1 MRKGVFALMVLGV
14 MVMGT
19 VAWAFDAYFADSN
32 GNKITT
38 IWEGRSFWVVV
49 DDRELGQ
56 CPPGEFFADLV
67 IFDFKT
73 GAYIEAENARF
84 LEIPNESGIYY
95 WVDAG
100 GNKVSVQAGSRF
112 DFTTVAGQTHVL
124 GNVYPATLGVTW
136 QEGAW
141 EYVDQDVLGDTDLN
155 DATTPVNTSVAALPQ
170 HKAAAR
176 VDFEGLNAGENVAPE
191 TIRGRL
197 ENMDTLVLIVA
208 ARVDPRLIDQD
219 QLKIV
224 DTTSTITVEPG
235 ILEHGCGVMC
245 NVRVVIQDADEN
257 LNCNEIEYVPFFV
270 IVNPGAFIPDSC
282 RVTPPGPP
290 GPPGPPAPPGP
301 PGPPPPP
308 PPGGAVAPMQEGE
321 QECPLVNTFCALKM
335 YGGVDEG
342 GNLVAEPIRWYN
354 IYAHPR
360 FLDYPDEWL
369 DGRTV
374 APVVFFARETAPD
387 SGIFELDFGLLEDLE
402 ALLGFNRFASG
413 TTIAFYYLDP
423 NDFDDFSLTTA
434 QVYERPK
441 SEVYITDSMGNPVEE
456 VKIGAHTGLYVR
468 VYDADAN
475 VNACCQ
481 DKVVVHLCD
490 PHNEDDSEYWVL
502 DEVANDA
509 GIFASMAAMP
519 LEPVWDAIGGYQLVF
534 DDWKFQAFNED
545 TIYVRY
551 NSMDYLE
558 ADINALGDGNPND
571 GRFPPMLDL
580 TASRNQVWDVSFYT
594 VKVYDTQVFDG
605 TTHHMRFLDGRYQP
619 VDQIPLSGN
628 LYLEVTDPDQ
638 NENPLTAELIHG
650 QWNKDAYTGDDGDRA
665 NTAAIG
671 NAIPDAQQDANE
683 DSAPIWWMG
692 GPNANAV
699 DAPGDSDR
707 MTPAGALADVF
718 LGILDADAD
727 GNVDESITSL
737 METVKIFM
745 WNAQRGTWERMDLKE
760 TAPNSGIFRST
771 TCVLVADDRHP
782 GDGNLGSQPEDTI
795 MAFYQDPSN
804 HSDVSIISIKVS
816 AGGAAG
822 VTPPER
828 VVKVEF
834 DKDSYVAGETVTI
847 TVTDDAF
854 AGASEITG
862 TEVLVLEING
872 TVLETWNT
880 IPAAPGAPEND
891 FRVTYTLPAD
901 VSGTLTVTYTQPFP
915 GGKTATDTAEVIPA
929 ELENVTGIEVTP
941 NPFATEVTFTI
952 IAEPAGAVAD
962 ELTVTI
968 YDLLGRKVAEVS
980 GTDTASV
987 SWDGDDL
994 RNGAYIYVAVV
1005 KGGDAVWTFRGFVYI
1020 KR

>member
-19 VAWAFDAYFADSN
+19 VAWGFDAYFADSQ
-32 GNKITT
+32 GNKITQ
-38 IWEGRSFWVVV
+38 IWEGRRFWVVV

-56 CPPGEFFADLV
+56 CPPGEFLADLV

-73 GAYIEAENARF
+73 GAYIEAKGARF

-95 WVDAG
+95 WVDAA
-100 GNKVSVQAGSRF
+100 GNKIWVEVGDRKSWTNVNEMEHELG
-112 DFTTVAGQTHVL
+112 TTSL
-124 GNVYPATLGVTW
+124 GDIWNDGNW
-136 QEGAW
+136 M
-141 EYVDQDVLGDTDLN
+141 YVDEDVADPDGDGIYDVDRFPQDRE
-155 DATTPVNTSVAALPQ
+155 VA
-170 HKAAAR
+170 R
-176 VDFEGLNAGENVAPE
+176 
-191 TIRGRL
+191 IRFAEFPGRF

-224 DTTSTITVEPG
+224 DTTSTIVVEPG
-235 ILEHGCGVMC
+235 ILEYGCGVMC
-245 NVRVVIQDADEN
+245 NVRVRIVDQDEDLNPDE
-257 LNCNEIEYVPFFV
+257 IDYVPFFV

-282 RVTPPGPP
+282 RAAPP

-301 PGPPPPP
+301 PGPPGPPPP
-308 PPGGAVAPMQEGE
+308 PPGGAAVEPMQAQG
-321 QECPLVNTFCALKM
+321 QAACPLITTFCALKM
-335 YGGVDEG
+335 FGGVDG
-342 GNLVAEPIRWYN
+342 TGNPLERPIRWYN
-354 IYAHPR
+354 IYDAPR
-360 FLDYPDEWL
+360 FIDYPDDWL
-369 DGRTV
+369 APGNIV
-374 APVVFFARETAPD
+374 APAVFFAAETAPD
-387 SGIFELDFGLLEDLE
+387 SGEFVYDFGLLEDLQ
-402 ALLGFNRFASG
+402 AILGFDRFPAG

-441 SEVYITDSMGNPVEE
+441 SEVYITDSMGNPVDE

-475 VNACCQ
+475 IDACCQ
-481 DKVVVHLCD
+481 DRVVVHLCD
-490 PHNEDDSEYWVL
+490 PHNEDDSEYWII

-509 GIFASMAAMP
+509 GIFASRAAMP

-534 DDWKFQAFNED
+534 DDWKFQTFNED

-551 NSMDYLE
+551 NSVDYLE
-558 ADINALGDGNPND
+558 EDLNALGDGNPND
-571 GRFPPMLDL
+571 GRFPPRINL
-580 TASRNQVWDVSFYT
+580 TASRNQVWDVSFDT
-594 VKVYDTQVFDG
+594 VKVFDTQVFDG
-605 TTHHMRFLDGRYQP
+605 ATGTHHMRFLDGRYQP

-638 NENPLTAELIHG
+638 NENPMMAELIDG
-650 QWNKDAYTGDDGDRA
+650 GWNKDADGDPA
-665 NTAAIG
+665 
-671 NAIPDAQQDANE
+671 E
-683 DSAPIWWMG
+683 LDSEPIWWF
-692 GPNANAV
+692 AT
-699 DAPGDSDR
+699 GDSDR
-707 MTPAGALADVF
+707 MTPEGALANVF

-727 GNVDESITSL
+727 GNVDESITGI
-737 METVKIFM
+737 METVKIFV
-745 WNAQRGTWERMDLKE
+745 WNAQRGTWERLDLKE

-771 TCVLVADDRHP
+771 TCVLVADARHP

-804 HSDVSIISIKVS
+804 HSDISIISIKVS
-816 AGGAAG
+816 SGGAAG

-828 VVKVEF
+828 VVEVEF

-941 NPFATEVTFTI
+941 NPFATTVTFRI

-962 ELTVTI
+962 ELTVTV

-987 SWDGDDL
+987 TWDGDDL